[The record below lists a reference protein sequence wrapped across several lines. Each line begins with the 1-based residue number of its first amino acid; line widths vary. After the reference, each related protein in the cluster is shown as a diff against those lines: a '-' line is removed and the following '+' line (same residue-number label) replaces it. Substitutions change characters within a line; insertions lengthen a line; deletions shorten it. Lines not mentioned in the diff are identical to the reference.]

1 MSPAEREAWLD
12 RLCQLDDDP
21 ADAPQEYWD
30 PEACAPP
37 PGQDELT
44 EQELAG
50 AAEAAADEMLGLD
63 AASTGRRGPGQA
75 GSARVFPGVSA
86 SRAAGFGTGM
96 AWDVMPGC
104 AQLAVAADAAVQD
117 ADGGPGDSFSG
128 VADHELAGLVCA
140 WDRLE
145 AHAAARKL
153 IAIAE
158 IFRRNPEDGF
168 EPASGQMPAVVH
180 EFTRDQL
187 AFALGES
194 RYQADWLLTVA
205 WHLATRL
212 GATLE
217 ALEDGVITRGK
228 AELIVRLTQYLSDE
242 EARAVEAKILGRAGR
257 LTPGGLRSALAR
269 AVMEV
274 APKTAKQRR
283 QTAARFARVERW
295 AEDSGNAAL
304 MGRELP
310 PDEVLACDQR
320 ICWWAGELRTA
331 GLEGGMDELRAR
343 AFLDL
348 VLGKDSRPRPDD
360 TVASAASD
368 STASDSAG
376 STAAGDRA
384 DSGTASADSASACS
398 ARADGNRGG
407 TAQQPPGAGPAGAA
421 AGGFAGRVMLTVPL
435 GTAAGLS
442 DRPGELAGHGPV
454 DPWLARDL
462 VNAAAASPRTTWCVT
477 VTDQHGHAVG
487 HGCARPEPT
496 GTRKR
501 AGPGPPGGAGFS
513 FTPASRDGPP
523 GGYGTWRLRTPGGGP
538 DLIVAIDSL
547 GTDPCEHRYE
557 ARGHDPGV
565 RLRHLS
571 QIRHATCTSPVCR
584 RPAAQAD
591 FEHNVPYEAGGRT
604 CLCNAGPKCRHD
616 HRLKQQPGWKVDQ
629 LPDGTFRWT
638 TPAGRS
644 YDTEPTRY
652 PI

>member
-1 MSPAEREAWLD
+1 MSSVPAPADPGWDEDPAWLD
-12 RLCQLDDDP
+12 RLCEQDDDP
-21 ADAPQEYWD
+21 ADQPEEYWD
-30 PEACAPP
+30 PESSAPP

-44 EQELAG
+44 ADELAG
-50 AAEAAADEMLGLD
+50 ASEAAADEMLALD

-75 GSARVFPGVSA
+75 GSARVFPGESA

-117 ADGGPGDSFSG
+117 ADGGPGDSFGG
-128 VADHELAGLVCA
+128 VADQELAGLVCA
-140 WDRLE
+140 FDRLE
-145 AHAAARKL
+145 AHMAARKL
-153 IAIAE
+153 VAVAE
-158 IFRRNPEDGF
+158 LFRRNPEDGF
-168 EPASGQMPAVVH
+168 EPEAGQMPLVVH

-187 AFALGES
+187 AFALAES
-194 RYQADWLLTVA
+194 RAAADWLLTVA

-212 GATLE
+212 GATLG
-217 ALEDGVITRGK
+217 ALRDGVITRAK
-228 AELIVRLTQYLSDE
+228 AEMIVRLTQYLTDDE
-242 EARAVEAKILGRAGR
+242 VRAVEAKILGRAGG

-269 AVMEV
+269 AVMEA
-274 APKTAKQRR
+274 APKTARQRR
-283 QTAARFARVERW
+283 EAAAKTARVERW

-320 ICWWAGELRTA
+320 IRWWAGQLRKA

-348 VLGKDSRPRPDD
+348 VLGKDSRLGPDG
-360 TVASAASD
+360 AAAPAAS
-368 STASDSAG
+368 
-376 STAAGDRA
+376 
-384 DSGTASADSASACS
+384 
-398 ARADGNRGG
+398 
-407 TAQQPPGAGPAGAA
+407 PAGGA
-421 AGGFAGRVMLTVPL
+421 AGGFAGQVTLTVPL
-435 GTAAGLS
+435 TTLL
-442 DRPGELAGHGPV
+442 DLDQRPGEIPGIGPV

-462 VNAAAASPRTTWCVT
+462 AAAAAQNPKTTWCVT

-487 HGCARPEPT
+487 HGCARPEPKSN
-496 GTRKR
+496 RKR
-501 AGPGPPGGAGFS
+501 AGPPGGHQARDGPGFT
-513 FTPASRDGPP
+513 FTPAGPDGPA

-538 DLIVAIDSL
+538 GLVAGLESVT
-547 GTDPCEHRYE
+547 TDPCDHRYQ

-571 QIRHATCTSPVCR
+571 QVRHATCTSPVCR
-584 RPAAQAD
+584 RPAWNCD
-591 FEHNVPYEAGGRT
+591 FEHNTPYEAGGRS
-604 CLCNAGPKCRHD
+604 CLCNGGPKCRHD
-616 HRLKQQPGWKVDQ
+616 HRLKQQPGWTVDQ